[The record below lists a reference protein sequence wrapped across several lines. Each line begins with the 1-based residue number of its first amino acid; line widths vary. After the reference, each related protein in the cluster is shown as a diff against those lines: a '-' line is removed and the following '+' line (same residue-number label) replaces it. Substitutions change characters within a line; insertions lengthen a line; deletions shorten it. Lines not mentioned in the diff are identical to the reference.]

1 MENVCRWNVPLLLLF
16 FPALLIGCASG
27 YSLSAD
33 ALKYRNTLSDAN
45 AFETIRQ
52 LSMRTEQQLGV
63 CSAVTN
69 RPGYE
74 RATFVSAGDPQFTI
88 SSFHEEMTGVSAK
101 VNNTTGSVSTTIS
114 GKVVADTLHLN
125 LRQLHKIR
133 VLTELKGYGCD
144 VASNAPLQ
152 GYIVMIDNRGMGSVN
167 ERPNAVAINVSAQN
181 LDRLLAA
188 LTDLSP
194 QGKLIGG
201 TGF

>member
-1 MENVCRWNVPLLLLF
+1 MDNVCRWNVRLLLLF

-45 AFETIRQ
+45 AFETMRQ

-74 RATFVSAGDPQFTI
+74 RATFVSVGDPQFTI

-101 VNNTTGSVSTTIS
+101 VATGTVSTTIYTEL
-114 GKVVADTLHLN
+114 VADTLHLN

-133 VLTELKGYGCD
+133 VLTELKGYGCNG
-144 VASNAPLQ
+144 ASNAPLQ
-152 GYIVMIDNRGMGSVN
+152 GYLVMIDNRGMGSVN
-167 ERPNAVAINVSAQN
+167 ERPNAVIINVSAQN

-201 TGF
+201 AGF

>member
-1 MENVCRWNVPLLLLF
+1 MDSVCRWNVRLLLLF

-52 LSMRTEQQLGV
+52 LSMRTEHQLGV

-74 RATFVSAGDPQFTI
+74 RATFVSVGDPQFTI

-101 VNNTTGSVSTTIS
+101 VATGTVSTTIYTEL
-114 GKVVADTLHLN
+114 VADTLRLN

-133 VLTELKGYGCD
+133 VLTELKGYGCNG
-144 VASNAPLQ
+144 ASNAPLQ
-152 GYIVMIDNRGMGSVN
+152 GYLVMIDNRGMGSVN
-167 ERPNAVAINVSAQN
+167 ERPNAVLINVSAQN

-201 TGF
+201 AGF

>member
-1 MENVCRWNVPLLLLF
+1 MEKVCRWNGRLLLLF
-16 FPALLIGCASG
+16 LPALLIGCASG
-27 YSLSAD
+27 YALSAD
-33 ALKYRNTLSDAN
+33 ALKYRTTLSDAN
-45 AFETIRQ
+45 AFETIGR

-74 RATFVSAGDPQFTI
+74 RATFVSVGDPQFAI
-88 SSFHEEMTGVSAK
+88 SSFHEVMTGVNAK
-101 VNNTTGSVSTTIS
+101 VATGTVSTTIYTEL
-114 GKVVADTLHLN
+114 VADTLHLN

-133 VLTELKGYGCD
+133 VLTELKGYGCNG
-144 VASNAPLQ
+144 ASTAPLQ
-152 GYIVMIDNRGMGSVN
+152 GYLVMIDNRGMGSVN
-167 ERPNAVAINVSAQN
+167 DDRPNAVVINVSAQN

>member
-1 MENVCRWNVPLLLLF
+1 MENVCRWNVRFLLLF

-45 AFETIRQ
+45 AVETIRQ

-74 RATFVSAGDPQFTI
+74 QATFVSVGDPQFTI
-88 SSFHEEMTGVSAK
+88 SSFHEEMTGVSSK
-101 VNNTTGSVSTTIS
+101 VATGTVSTTIHT
-114 GKVVADTLHLN
+114 KMVADTIHLN

-133 VLTELKGYGCD
+133 VLTELQGYGCNG
-144 VASNAPLQ
+144 ASNAPLQ
-152 GYIVMIDNRGMGSVN
+152 GYLVMIDNRGMGSVN
-167 ERPNAVAINVSAQN
+167 ESPNAVVISVSPQN